1 MPIFNEKCHGAFW
14 GLPIGDALGAP
25 VEFARRGSFQPVTD
39 MMSGGYFQ
47 LPAGAWTDDT
57 AMAICLAESLIARP
71 SLDPQDLMERFR
83 GWIERQENTSTGKTI
98 GVGQNTL
105 RVLCHHIRTG
115 EVFAP
120 ETRQKSDGN
129 GAIMRLSPVACLHWQ
144 NPEEARRIAR
154 LQSLVTHY
162 SEKSAAACELLAEI
176 LCKLI
181 AGTAWNEAIAIQPY
195 SNWPD
200 EIQEITLGTWRN
212 KTEPEI
218 QSTGYVVHT
227 LEAALWSVENSSS
240 FSEAV
245 LNAVNLGDD
254 ADSVA
259 AVAGQLAGARYGF
272 SEIPSRWLNILA
284 KKEHI
289 ESIANRLY
297 VNAFEAA

>member
-1 MPIFNEKCHGAFW
+1 
-14 GLPIGDALGAP
+14 
-25 VEFARRGSFQPVTD
+25 
-39 MMSGGYFQ
+39 
-47 LPAGAWTDDT
+47 
-57 AMAICLAESLIARP
+57 
-71 SLDPQDLMERFR
+71 
-83 GWIERQENTSTGKTI
+83 
-98 GVGQNTL
+98 
-105 RVLCHHIRTG
+105 
-115 EVFAP
+115 
-120 ETRQKSDGN
+120 
-129 GAIMRLSPVACLHWQ
+129 MRLSPVACLHWQ

-162 SEKSAAACELLAEI
+162 SEKSAAACEMLAEI

-181 AGTAWNEAIAIQPY
+181 AGTAWNEATEIQPY
-195 SNWPD
+195 TNWPD
-200 EIQEITLGTWRN
+200 EVQEIARGSWRE

-289 ESIANRLY
+289 ESIANRLC
-297 VNAFEAA
+297 VDVFEAA

>member
-39 MMSGGYFQ
+39 MLSGGYFN

-57 AMAICLAESLIARP
+57 AMAICLAESLLATP
-71 SLDPQDLMERFR
+71 LLDPSDLMSRFR
-83 GWIERQENTSTGKTI
+83 GWIEHAENTSTDKTI

-162 SEKSAAACELLAEI
+162 SEKSAAACELLAVL

-181 AGTAWNEAIAIQPY
+181 AGTAWNEAIKIQPC
-195 SNWPD
+195 SNWP
-200 EIQEITLGTWRN
+200 EEVQEIARGTWRE

-218 QSTGYVVHT
+218 QSTGYVIHT

-259 AVAGQLAGARYGF
+259 AVAGQLAGARYGL
-272 SEIPSRWLNILA
+272 SEIPSRWLSMLA
-284 KKEHI
+284 KKEKLD
-289 ESIANRLY
+289 SIANRLCAD
-297 VNAFEAA
+297 VLIAA